1 MKINRLHI
9 GAEIQKKVK
18 EKGITDSQFAKSLDI
33 ARQNIKK
40 TVFEKRSLDTELL
53 CRISEVLECNFFD
66 YYKAESACN
75 NFDYMTTREVK
86 AVLTVEMG
94 TEKQDRV
101 FHFVFGNNNIKI
113 E

>member
-1 MKINRLHI
+1 MKINRLNI
-9 GAEIQKKVK
+9 GAEVQKKVK
-18 EKGITDSQFAKSLDI
+18 EKGITDSQFAKYLGI

-53 CRISEVLECNFFD
+53 CRISEVLEYNFFD
-66 YYKAESACN
+66 YYKSDSTCN
-75 NFDYMTTREVK
+75 NLDYITSREVK

-94 TEKQDRV
+94 AEKQDRV
-101 FHFVFGNNNIKI
+101 FRFVFGNDNIKI